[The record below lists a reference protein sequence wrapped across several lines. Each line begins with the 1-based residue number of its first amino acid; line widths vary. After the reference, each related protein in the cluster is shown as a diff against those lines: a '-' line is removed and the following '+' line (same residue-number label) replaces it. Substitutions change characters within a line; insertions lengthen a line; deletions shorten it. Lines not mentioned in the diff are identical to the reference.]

1 MNTRMHHRT
10 EQSGMTLVEILVTI
24 AILGF
29 IATGIYNIFRV
40 HNIMAARQDETTRM
54 QQELLSIMVMMSD
67 DLRMCG
73 YTPNGGT
80 FGFNATGTN
89 ATAVFCTSDK
99 NGNGVLNANNTNPEH
114 LGYRF
119 VGNQIQVFEPQT
131 AAWNATSNVFAGL
144 QIRYFNSNA
153 TQFVPTAGTIGDIRF
168 VEITATAMASAARA
182 NMPIANRTMTTRVY
196 CRNLG
201 I

>member
-1 MNTRMHHRT
+1 MS
-10 EQSGMTLVEILVTI
+10 EQKAQSGMTLVEILVAMVI
-24 AILGF
+24 
-29 IATGIYNIFRV
+29 TGVVITGVYNLFRV
-40 HNIMAARQDETTRM
+40 HNLMAAKQEETTLM
-54 QQELLSIMVMMSD
+54 QQELLSIIILMAD

-73 YTPNGGT
+73 YAPTTGT

-99 NGNGVLNANNTNPEH
+99 NRNGVLDANNTNPEH

-119 VGNQIQVFEPQT
+119 SGNQIAIFEPESSS
-131 AAWNATSNVFAGL
+131 WVSTSDVFADL
-144 QIRYFNSNA
+144 QLRYFDS
-153 TQFVPTAGTIGDIRF
+153 TGTLLAVNGNNTGNIRF
-168 VEITATAMASAARA
+168 VEITATATASPARA
-182 NMPIANRTMTTRVY
+182 NLPIANRTMTTIVY